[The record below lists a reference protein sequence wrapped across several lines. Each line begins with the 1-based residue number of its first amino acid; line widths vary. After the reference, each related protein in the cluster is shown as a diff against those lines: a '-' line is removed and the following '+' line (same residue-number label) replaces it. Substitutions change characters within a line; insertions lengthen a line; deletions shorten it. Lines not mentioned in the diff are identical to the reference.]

1 MYRNP
6 EKSGVSLKSWRGIS
20 AVLQGRGHLA
30 LGQQVADG
38 VVFQLLHYMNRGEGQ
53 QWGSLP
59 QQNAQS
65 GVSQTFLVTFRC
77 GITFFQC
84 VT

>member
-53 QWGSLP
+53 
-59 QQNAQS
+59 
-65 GVSQTFLVTFRC
+65 
-77 GITFFQC
+77 
-84 VT
+84 